1 MHCSKKLKKK
11 KKKKISLS
19 CLKPSKLVPIQNTMA
34 QKIKKEETEFKAH
47 KKTLLCINNCC
58 FIGNLATNN
67 MCQNC
72 FNTSNS
78 PTTTTTNPNATITTT
93 NSSSS
98 TTMMTVTT
106 MALRRRTSCWRFIID
121 LMRVSLDLLLRR
133 CRAKTLWRRQQRH
146 QIGLDWRGLVLD
158 SYWRW
163 RERWIGASVAGG
175 R

>member
-11 KKKKISLS
+11 KKKFSLFS
-19 CLKPSKLVPIQNTMA
+19 KTLKARSNPKNTMA

-47 KKTLLCINNCC
+47 KKILLCINNCC

-146 QIGLDWRGLVLD
+146 QIELDWRGLVLD